1 MDVIFLGVNDIGLR
15 IYEWLCDRDSVN
27 MVALLTEKSQLDL
40 VHDVRPDLLVS
51 VGFDHLVPSDIL
63 DVPSQGAIN
72 LHPALLPYNRGKS
85 PNVWPLI
92 DGTPAGVT
100 LHYMDESFD
109 TGEIISQRQIET
121 DFADTGKRLH
131 SRLENAQY
139 DLFTEVWPDIQS
151 GRIDT
156 TPQDSE
162 QGSYHTTDDFLDLCE
177 IDPRE
182 KVQTKEFLDRLR
194 ALTFP
199 PFNNAYLEID
209 GERYYVDIEIR
220 KASNED
226 SEKISGLLSSY

>member
-1 MDVIFLGVNDIGLR
+1 MDVIFLGVNDVGLR

-40 VHDVRPDLLVS
+40 VHDVRPDLIVS
-51 VGFDHLVPSDIL
+51 VGFDHLVPPDIL
-63 DVPSQGAIN
+63 DVPSKGAIN

-92 DGTPAGVT
+92 EGTPAGVT

-121 DFADTGKRLH
+121 DFADTGKQLH

-156 TPQDSE
+156 MPQDSG
-162 QGSYHTTDDFLDLCE
+162 QGSYHTTDDFLELCE
-177 IDPRE
+177 IDPDEEVR
-182 KVQTKEFLDRLR
+182 TKEFLDRLR

-199 PFNNAYLEID
+199 PFDNARIEIGD
-209 GERYYVDIEIR
+209 ETYYIDIEIR
-220 KASNED
+220 RDDENEPD
-226 SEKISGLLSSY
+226 MDGLLSSY